1 MREKL
6 SPLKAPEIGNEVWS
20 IDFMHDELGDGRSIR
35 LPNVTDDF
43 NPEAL
48 GIEVD
53 FSLPSHLPA
62 SSDKEDSL

>member
-1 MREKL
+1 M
-6 SPLKAPEIGNEVWS
+6 
-20 IDFMHDELGDGRSIR
+20 DFMHDELGDGRSIR